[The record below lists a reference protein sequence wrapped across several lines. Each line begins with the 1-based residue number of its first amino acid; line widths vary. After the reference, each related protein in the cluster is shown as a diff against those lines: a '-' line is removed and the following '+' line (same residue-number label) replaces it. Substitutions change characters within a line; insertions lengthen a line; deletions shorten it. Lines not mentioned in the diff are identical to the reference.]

1 VTNRNPASAADSF
14 LIAPGAKRPIIP
26 HAMFHLTRRER
37 LLIAC
42 LLLAFLTGLAVKH
55 YRQGFEAGIKPPMEH
70 RDAKR

>member
-1 VTNRNPASAADSF
+1 
-14 LIAPGAKRPIIP
+14 
-26 HAMFHLTRRER
+26 MFHLTRRER